1 MIEGERIRLDIHN
14 ILYAVNKLNKK
25 LNNSS
30 ILNKINK
37 YEKKDL
43 AFLMNVLLNT
53 MRLHLHTHKIIK
65 IYIKKKIRDHERIL
79 LQSAI
84 TQIIFLDFKTY
95 AVINCSVEIAKKLK
109 IYHGLINAS
118 LKKISQDKNRLK
130 KIEIFYQDF
139 PEWFKK
145 KTDDLETKE
154 KNTFLKNFYK
164 EPDLHIVF
172 KNKNRLEKFNKKI
185 IKTSDSSGFF
195 LNKENIRKIKSYSD
209 GDWWVQDFSSFFALQ
224 NYMPRRK
231 EDKILDACSAPG
243 GKAFQILAKKREI
256 ILNDKSHSRILK
268 LKTNLKRLRFNAKI
282 INEDFL
288 KFNEKQ
294 KYDFIIIDA
303 PCSSIGTIRKN
314 PEIFFKKSSPD
325 FNSLIKIQEKLL
337 KKAAIL
343 LNKEGLLLYMVCSFF
358 KIETKDQINK
368 FLKKNHDFELHSF
381 NFGSQN
387 TDQSEIVD
395 NNFMFTLPS
404 KINGRSIDG
413 FFAAYLKKII

>member
-185 IKTSDSSGFF
+185 ISPK
-195 LNKENIRKIKSYSD
+195 IRWS
-209 GDWWVQDFSSFFALQ
+209 A
-224 NYMPRRK
+224 RR
-231 EDKILDACSAPG
+231 D
-243 GKAFQILAKKREI
+243 
-256 ILNDKSHSRILK
+256 
-268 LKTNLKRLRFNAKI
+268 
-282 INEDFL
+282 
-288 KFNEKQ
+288 
-294 KYDFIIIDA
+294 
-303 PCSSIGTIRKN
+303 
-314 PEIFFKKSSPD
+314 
-325 FNSLIKIQEKLL
+325 
-337 KKAAIL
+337 
-343 LNKEGLLLYMVCSFF
+343 
-358 KIETKDQINK
+358 
-368 FLKKNHDFELHSF
+368 LH
-381 NFGSQN
+381 
-387 TDQSEIVD
+387 
-395 NNFMFTLPS
+395 
-404 KINGRSIDG
+404 
-413 FFAAYLKKII
+413 